1 MKRLQKI
8 ILFLLFGLSSVM
20 QANAQVKISASI
32 DTVMLLI
39 GDQTTLRL
47 SATYPEGMA
56 VQMPIL
62 TDTIIRQLEV
72 IEASTFDTT
81 TVNGQ
86 VIINQAYVVTSFD
99 SGYYQ
104 IPQFPLAIT
113 MPDGSFDTIYSN
125 NLYFGVMTMPIDT
138 TQPNAIAD
146 IRALE
151 EAPVTFKEV
160 LPWLLYSLLGILIVA
175 LVYLLVRKLGGKESI
190 FMVKEAPKEPAHV
203 IALRDLDTLKE
214 QKLWQRGLTK
224 EYYSSLVDI
233 LRVYLD
239 NRFNIQAMESTS
251 EEILRAVGPCSEITR
266 EQKDELKQLLYR
278 ADFVKFAKA
287 SALANENEDSY
298 CFVEGFVVS
307 TKLVEQLHEDAE
319 NKQNKEE

>member
-307 TKLVEQLHEDAE
+307 TKLVEQLHEDAD
-319 NKQNKEE
+319 NKQNKE

>member
-8 ILFLLFGLSSVM
+8 ILLSLFSLLGVA

-32 DTVMLLI
+32 DTALMLI

-47 SATYPEGMA
+47 SATYPEGVA

-62 TDTIIRQLEV
+62 TDTVIRQLEV
-72 IEASTFDTT
+72 IEASTFDTA

-86 VIINQAYVVTSFD
+86 VTINQAYVVTSFD

-138 TQPNAIAD
+138 TQPNVIAD
-146 IRALE
+146 IRAVE
-151 EAPVTFKEV
+151 GAPVTFKEV
-160 LPWLLYSLLGILIVA
+160 LPWLLYSLLGIVIIA
-175 LVYLLVRKLGGKESI
+175 LVYLLARKVGGKEPI
-190 FMVKEAPKEPAHV
+190 FKAKEAPKEPAHV
-203 IALRDLDTLKE
+203 IALRDLDVLKE

-224 EYYSSLVDI
+224 EYYSALVDI

-266 EQKDELKQLLYR
+266 EQKEELKQLLYR

-287 SALANENEDSY
+287 SAMANENEDSY

-307 TKLVEQLHEDAE
+307 TKIVEQLHDDAD
-319 NKQNKEE
+319 NQPTKEK

>member
-81 TVNGQ
+81 AVNGQ
-86 VIINQAYVVTSFD
+86 VTINQAYVVTSFD

-287 SALANENEDSY
+287 SALADENEDSY

-307 TKLVEQLHEDAE
+307 TKLVEQLHEDAD
-319 NKQNKEE
+319 NKQNKE

>member
-287 SALANENEDSY
+287 SALADENEDSY

-307 TKLVEQLHEDAE
+307 TKLVEQLHEDAD
-319 NKQNKEE
+319 NKQNKE